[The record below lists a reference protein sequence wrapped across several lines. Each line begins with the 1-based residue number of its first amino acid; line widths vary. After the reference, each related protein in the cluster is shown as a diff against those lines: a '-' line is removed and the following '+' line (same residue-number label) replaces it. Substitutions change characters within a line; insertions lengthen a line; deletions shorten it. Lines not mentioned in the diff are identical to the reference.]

1 MPDRRSSYGRGQV
14 PDPTNHP
21 ALSQHGWRSPEPL
34 ASSSL
39 PSPADPVFDGVFG
52 PYTITDHDRRE
63 VLGYRLALTAL
74 ALGQLGLL
82 LTWRQGGA
90 ALLWPWFLLMAAGLG
105 LALRWIHIY
114 LRPLHR
120 ALQLFWLA
128 GCLGGVVLAQRV
140 GIAAMGEALREQP
153 LWILAV
159 GPFFAALTGV
169 GFKEFFCFRRPEAIG
184 VTLLLPVALLGRLSG
199 LLPLATTATLL
210 TLESVLLLVLCLRKF
225 PMPAA
230 ADVGDKSVFL
240 HLEAQRRLGA
250 ADSTAVSTEAA

>member
-1 MPDRRSSYGRGQV
+1 M
-14 PDPTNHP
+14 
-21 ALSQHGWRSPEPL
+21 

-39 PSPADPVFDGVFG
+39 ASPSDPVFEGMFG
-52 PYTITDHDRRE
+52 TYTIDEHDRRE
-63 VLGYRLALTAL
+63 VLGYRLALTAV

-82 LTWRQGGA
+82 ISWRQGGT
-90 ALLWPWFLLMAAGLG
+90 ALLWPWLLLMAAGLG

-128 GCLGGVVLAQRV
+128 GCLGGLLLAQQV
-140 GIAAMGEALREQP
+140 GPAAMGEALRQQP

-184 VTLLLPVALLGRLSG
+184 VTLLLPTALLGRLSG
-199 LLPLATTATLL
+199 LLPLQTTATLL
-210 TLESVLLLVLCLRKF
+210 TIEAVLLLVLCLRKF

-240 HLEAQRRLGA
+240 HLETRRRGGGPPTESASAAGVGA
-250 ADSTAVSTEAA
+250 KEAL